1 MTTSLL
7 DRLYAGR
14 SNRLLFFRQGWGDL
28 DLLKEIDRAGFS
40 RSKPKKVD
48 IRWEGASERGDAII
62 RHGSFR
68 SPFQGPGFPDESRT
82 GYVEFILPKGSP
94 RETPVCLHL
103 AATGDEG
110 FGRRRTVFGLPLAGR
125 GIGSLI
131 LENPFY
137 GMRRPP
143 DQHRKMLNRFS
154 DLWVM
159 GRATVEEGQSL
170 MLWLREAGFS
180 RLGVC
185 GISMGGHMAARIG
198 ALSVE
203 PVAIAAC
210 VAPHSAGAVF
220 TEGIL
225 KNYLA
230 WEILNRQLDGM
241 DRAIDFMRRILN
253 LTDIRNY
260 PLPARPDAV
269 FLVAASRDAYIPP
282 ESASILHRHW
292 PGSNLKW
299 IDTGH
304 VGSFLFHRRDFLE
317 AAIQAFSRLEVSCP
331 GSLSGNRAMTKAH

>member
-1 MTTSLL
+1 MDFMTTSML
-7 DRLYAGR
+7 DRLYAGQ
-14 SNRLLFFRQGWGDL
+14 SNRRLFFRQGWGDL
-28 DLLKEIDRAGFS
+28 DLLKEIDRNGFF
-40 RSKPKKVD
+40 RSEPKRLD
-48 IRWEGASERGDAII
+48 IRWEDDSEREGIVI

-68 SPFQGPGFPDESRT
+68 SPFRGTGLPEESRT
-82 GYVEFILPKGSP
+82 GYVEFILPKGFLP
-94 RETPVCLHL
+94 KPPVCLHL

-110 FGRRRTVFGLPLAGR
+110 FGRRRAVFGVPLARR

-137 GMRRPP
+137 GRRRPP

-154 DLWVM
+154 DLWIM

-170 MLWLREAGFS
+170 LQWLREAGFE

-198 ALSVE
+198 ALSSE

-225 KNYLA
+225 KHYSA
-230 WEILNRQLDGM
+230 WDILNRQLDGF
-241 DRAIDFMRRILN
+241 DRAVDFMGRILGR
-253 LTDIRNY
+253 TDIRKY
-260 PLPARPDAV
+260 PLPARPDAA
-269 FLVAASRDAYIPP
+269 FLVAAARDAYIPP

-292 PGSNLKW
+292 PGSSLTWLN
-299 IDTGH
+299 TGH
-304 VGSFLFHRRDFLE
+304 VGAFLFHRKDFLQ
-317 AAIQAFSRLEVSCP
+317 AAIRAFSRLEVPCP
-331 GSLSGNRAMTKAH
+331 G